1 MAPASL
7 EDRAI
12 ALVQG
17 VRWAPE
23 RRPAEIVSILVA
35 GALGLSIGAA
45 LAWSI
50 PYAVLAAIALA
61 ASTWLARSL
70 ARAVICLLGAVG
82 SLAAVFAG
90 AVLISSTL
98 LASLRITWTIAAV
111 ALWALTVAYA
121 FLLGR
126 VAGERE
132 HGLAEIAGALIAIA
146 AALAVWRKVDYS
158 SDLLRLL
165 VHVEDNEAW
174 VAVIT
179 QVTSSDYIGPAFI
192 PSFDGRGPVIA
203 TILGLLTVFQRADV
217 PLYNAA
223 LSGWALAVL
232 LTPVCAAAL
241 LRRLPMRSVL
251 AILVFAAV
259 TVAWAWHLPFLLFAS
274 YGHLTAVWAFL
285 FLLTAAAAL
294 MFEPGRFVVVP
305 VLAGVAF
312 GAGATWY
319 PIFPL
324 GALILALVAYRVL
337 RGEAGWRRIVG
348 VAVATVAAIVLVL
361 QTGQSVGLINAPDD
375 VPFGIKNLYV
385 AQGGTASLDGGLQ
398 LLVLIALVL
407 LAAVPVARRPEGV
420 DGLWRLMVVAVG
432 YVAAVFAGAQLLKAG
447 IGYGPTKVWL
457 IVGFAVVVGLIAIVP
472 RLGMPTRVVVAA
484 ALVLT
489 LGSLIYGGAGA
500 ALSRTW
506 PGGGTDPQW
515 LVALREATQSTD
527 PAERRPLACVSNDK
541 YAAYLCTRWG
551 AGMTTGS
558 VFPYL
563 GYRLKVSQEQDPTP
577 EIDALIADGTVA
589 RSDVIV
595 LDPPDEAR
603 AWAWP
608 LIENAGRVLGPDG
621 MPIDPR
627 PTPPTGQ

>member
-1 MAPASL
+1 M
-7 EDRAI
+7 
-12 ALVQG
+12 
-17 VRWAPE
+17 
-23 RRPAEIVSILVA
+23 A
-35 GALGLSIGAA
+35 GALGLAIGAA

-61 ASTWLARSL
+61 VTAWLAHSI
-70 ARAVICLLGAVG
+70 ARAVICFLGAIG
-82 SLAAVFAG
+82 TLAALFAG
-90 AVLISSTL
+90 AVLVSQSL
-98 LASLRITWTIAAV
+98 LASLRVSWGIAAIGV
-111 ALWALTVAYA
+111 WVLTVAYG
-121 FLLGR
+121 LLLRRIG
-126 VAGERE
+126 GQRE
-132 HGLAEIAGALIAIA
+132 HGLAEIVGAFVAVV

-217 PLYNAA
+217 PLYNVA

-232 LTPVCAAAL
+232 LTPVCAVSL
-241 LRRLPMRSVL
+241 LRRLSLRSAL
-251 AILVFAAV
+251 AIVVFAAIA
-259 TVAWAWHLPFLLFAS
+259 VAWAWYLPFLLFAS

-294 MFEPGRFVVVP
+294 MFEPGRLAAVP
-305 VLAGVAF
+305 ALAGLAF
-312 GAGATWY
+312 GVGATWY

-324 GALILALVAYRVL
+324 GAAALALIAYRLL
-337 RGEAGWRRIVG
+337 RGEEGWRRIVG
-348 VAVATVAAIVLVL
+348 VIVAALTGLVL
-361 QTGQSVGLINAPDD
+361 IFQTGQSVGLINAPDD

-398 LLVLIALVL
+398 LLVLISLVV
-407 LAAVPVARRPEGV
+407 LATVPVARRPEGA
-420 DGLWRLMVVAVG
+420 DGLWRLMVVAVA
-432 YVAAVFAGAQLLKAG
+432 YVGAVFAGAQILKAG

-457 IVGFAVVVGLIAIVP
+457 IVGFAVVVGLVTLAP
-472 RLGMPTRVVVAA
+472 RFSMPTRVVVAA
-484 ALVLT
+484 ALALT

-515 LVALREATQSTD
+515 LVALRTASESMD
-527 PAERRPLACVSNDK
+527 PSARRPIACVSNDK

-558 VFPYL
+558 AFPYL

>member
-1 MAPASL
+1 VGASPL
-7 EDRAI
+7 EERAAALIQGIRWRPDGRI
-12 ALVQG
+12 AEV
-17 VRWAPE
+17 
-23 RRPAEIVSILVA
+23 VSVLMA
-35 GALGLSIGAA
+35 GALGLAIGAA

-61 ASTWLARSL
+61 VTAWLAHSI
-70 ARAVICLLGAVG
+70 ARAVICFLGAIG
-82 SLAAVFAG
+82 TLAALFAG
-90 AVLISSTL
+90 AVLVSQSL
-98 LASLRITWTIAAV
+98 LASLRVSWGIAAIGV
-111 ALWALTVAYA
+111 WVLTVVYG
-121 FLLGR
+121 LLLRRIG
-126 VAGERE
+126 GQRE
-132 HGLAEIAGALIAIA
+132 HGLAEIVGAFVAVV
-146 AALAVWRKVDYS
+146 AALAVWRQVDYS

-217 PLYNAA
+217 PLYNVA

-232 LTPVCAAAL
+232 LTPVCAVSL
-241 LRRLPMRSVL
+241 LRRLSLRSAL
-251 AILVFAAV
+251 AIVVFAAIA
-259 TVAWAWHLPFLLFAS
+259 VAWAWYLPFLLFAS

-294 MFEPGRFVVVP
+294 MFEPGRLAAVP
-305 VLAGVAF
+305 ALAGLAF
-312 GAGATWY
+312 GVGATWY

-324 GALILALVAYRVL
+324 GAAALALIAYRLL
-337 RGEAGWRRIVG
+337 RGEEGWRRIVG
-348 VAVATVAAIVLVL
+348 VIVAALTGLVL
-361 QTGQSVGLINAPDD
+361 IFQTGQSVGLINAPDD

-398 LLVLIALVL
+398 LLVLISLVV
-407 LAAVPVARRPEGV
+407 LATVPVARRPEGA
-420 DGLWRLMVVAVG
+420 DGLWRLMIVAVA
-432 YVAAVFAGAQLLKAG
+432 YVGAVFAGAQILKAG

-457 IVGFAVVVGLIAIVP
+457 IVGFAVVVGLVTLAP
-472 RLGMPTRVVVAA
+472 RFSMPTRVVVAA
-484 ALVLT
+484 ALALT

-515 LVALREATQSTD
+515 LVALRTASESMD
-527 PAERRPLACVSNDK
+527 PSARRPIACVSNDK

-558 VFPYL
+558 AFPYL
-563 GYRLKVSQEQDPTP
+563 GYRLKVSQEQDPTS